1 MSKNDPQKEHES
13 QQGELLLVTD
23 IVLNAENPRQ
33 QTEEDAKRMRQSLLV
48 FPKMMYH
55 RKVTL
60 ADKLTRRAL
69 GGNMRTRALLWIK
82 DASREQLV
90 AELEQQQKYQNMTA
104 YEPGVVAGVAKE
116 AVSGCG
122 LHPRIYRG

>member
-1 MSKNDPQKEHES
+1 MSKNDPKKEHES

-82 DASREQLV
+82 DARAAVRFLSTMIAAKVSAVHVPCTSMV
-90 AELEQQQKYQNMTA
+90 APM
-104 YEPGVVAGVAKE
+104 V
-116 AVSGCG
+116 
-122 LHPRIYRG
+122 RMIM